1 MVTISKGDGKI
12 TDVNKATEDV
22 TGCSRKELIGS
33 DFSNYF
39 TEPEKARA
47 GYQQVFTRRF
57 SQRLPLW
64 LFVIS
69 LGE

>member
-1 MVTISKGDGKI
+1 MVTISKEGKI

-47 GYQQVFTRRF
+47 GYQQVFTEG
-57 SQRLPLW
+57 LVKDYPLA
-64 LFVIS
+64 ITS
-69 LGE
+69 